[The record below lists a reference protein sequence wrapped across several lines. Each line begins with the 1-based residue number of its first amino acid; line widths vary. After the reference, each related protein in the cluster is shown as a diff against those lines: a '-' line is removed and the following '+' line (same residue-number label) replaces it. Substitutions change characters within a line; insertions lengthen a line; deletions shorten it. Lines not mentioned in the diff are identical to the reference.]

1 MTAGFNLTLSDV
13 EFANG
18 ILNFDWLPQES
29 IVLNLTLKVTSQTK
43 LLSIQGNSF
52 AAVSFKKLQHLQIT
66 QNEASSLSADF
77 IKNTIL
83 TNLQTVHIHG
93 KFQET
98 IDTNTFQT
106 FSSIKSLSLTSC
118 RIERIAPMAFDRI
131 LSTLVYL
138 DLSNNLLRSIPS
150 GLFGQFPGRPITVQI
165 SNNPW
170 HCGCALEEFKELAL
184 FPWFNGTMQCASPRC
199 LLGKE
204 LESVT
209 LCDNGKD
216 VGCPNT
222 ELKMRQSIDER
233 DPITKECYDDLTKTC
248 EEVQVK
254 GQTKI
259 RGLSFEMNGE
269 VQIDIDNEFDARSL
283 VVIWFET
290 IKTSDANNEYYESS
304 ETVSCQSSETD
315 SFRIRNLSP
324 DTAYTVCVV
333 SKTETT
339 ISPLDCFPYYNQTVV
354 DTIDEDIWILEEDKV
369 KVISFVVCG
378 AIASLLFGLAMSFVL
393 IRKNPAWL
401 RGNDRVVRMSKD
413 PNSDVMIM
421 PPEWSRPSA
430 GGLSTD
436 LYEAYN
442 NK

>member
-1 MTAGFNLTLSDV
+1 MNEIDFQN
-13 EFANG
+13 E
-18 ILNFDWLPQES
+18 ILNFDWLPLNS
-29 IVLNLTLKVTSQTK
+29 KVLNLTLKFVNHKKSLVVQRDT
-43 LLSIQGNSF
+43 IDP
-52 AAVSFKKLQHLQIT
+52 VSFDNLQYLKIHQHEGT
-66 QNEASSLSADF
+66 SLSADLVENKKF
-77 IKNTIL
+77 P
-83 TNLQTVHIHG
+83 NLETLIVHGYFKESI
-93 KFQET
+93 QE
-98 IDTNTFQT
+98 ITFQGL
-106 FSSIKSLSLTSC
+106 SRIMVLSLTSC
-118 RIERIAPMAFDRI
+118 RIERIAPMTFDRL
-131 LSTLVYL
+131 LSTLEYL
-138 DLSNNLLRSIPS
+138 DLSNNLLKTIPA
-150 GLFGQFPGRPITVQI
+150 GLFIKFPLRHINVHI

-170 HCGCALEEFKELAL
+170 HCNCALQEFKDLLQFE
-184 FPWFNGTMQCASPRC
+184 WFNGTVECVSPFC
-199 LLGKE
+199 MKGIDVE
-204 LESVT
+204 LANF
-209 LCDNGKD
+209 CDAGKD
-216 VGCPNT
+216 VVCPTT
-222 ELKMRQSIDER
+222 EVSMRQMVDER
-233 DPITKECYDDLTKTC
+233 GPITKECYDDLTKTC

-259 RGLSFEMNGE
+259 RSLSYEMNGE
-269 VQIDIDNEFDARSL
+269 IQIDIDNEYQPSSL

-421 PPEWSRPSA
+421 PPEWSRQTA
-430 GGLSTD
+430 GGISSD
-436 LYEAYN
+436 LYEHST
-442 NK
+442 KLTI